1 MHSIRARILA
11 LTAVPTLALAAVAL
25 LATLVLGHLAD
36 DLRREDAKLKVLRA
50 HGTMDMMHDALRG
63 DALRAL
69 AATTPGEF
77 NQVRT
82 DAEAHAAR
90 FRSEFEII
98 RVAPSSNAVRTDIAA
113 LAPNLDAYAEVV
125 TKVIAAAQT
134 DRAAG
139 LALMPELDQ
148 RFRSLETANA
158 ALGDKLEAIGDDVDD
173 ILAQASSGRNQVIVI
188 CLIAT
193 ALAIGGG
200 LFIGRRLATSIKQAG
215 TVLQAVADGDLRSR
229 VDVTDRSEIGT
240 MMKALNRSL
249 DQITYIL
256 SSIRAA
262 SRDVLDTASEVD
274 QVASKLGNNSQRAS
288 SDTTNASSAASQ
300 ASGNVQTVAA
310 ATEEIA
316 ATIRDVARNAQEA
329 ARVAASGVVIAR
341 RSNASVAR
349 LGTSS
354 TEIGAVVDVITQIAE
369 QTNLLALNA
378 TIEAARAGASGRGF
392 AVVANEIKEL
402 AKQTARATEEIR
414 TKIVGIQ
421 RDTDEAVKDIGQ
433 IGEVIG
439 QIDGIQQSIASAVAE
454 QATVTSDIGRNLT
467 EVATAADSIAH
478 DVAAADQAIRDNV
491 NVAERATSTAA
502 TLGNLARRLDQAVA
516 TFQLRERRTSTTVTP
531 PSTGRIEVIDERD
544 VGSRAVA

>member
-25 LATLVLGHLAD
+25 LATLVLGHLGD

-50 HGTMDMMHDALRG
+50 HGTMDMMHDALRA

-69 AATTPGEF
+69 AATSPGEVT
-77 NQVRT
+77 QVRT
-82 DAEAHAAR
+82 DADEHVAR

-98 RVAPSSNAVRTDIAA
+98 RAAPFSNAVRTDIAA
-113 LAPNLDAYAEVV
+113 LAPNLDAYAEAV
-125 TKVIAAAQT
+125 TKLIAAAQT
-134 DRAAG
+134 DRAAA
-139 LALMPELDQ
+139 LAMMPELDQ
-148 RFRSLETANA
+148 RFRGLEVANA
-158 ALGDKLEAIGDDVDD
+158 ALGDKLEAVGDDVDE
-173 ILAQASSGRNQVIVI
+173 IVAEASSGRNQVIVI

-200 LFIGRRLATSIKQAG
+200 LFIGRRLANSIKQAG

-229 VDVTDRSEIGT
+229 VEVTDRSEIGT

-491 NVAERATSTAA
+491 HVAERATSTAA

>member
-25 LATLVLGHLAD
+25 LATLVLGHLGD

-50 HGTMDMMHDALRG
+50 HGTMDMMYDALRA

-69 AATTPGEF
+69 AATSPGEVT
-77 NQVRT
+77 QVRT
-82 DAEAHAAR
+82 DADEHVAR

-98 RVAPSSNAVRTDIAA
+98 RAAPFSNAVRTDIAA
-113 LAPNLDAYAEVV
+113 LAPNLDAYAEAV
-125 TKVIAAAQT
+125 TKLIAAAQT
-134 DRAAG
+134 DRAAA
-139 LALMPELDQ
+139 LAMMPELDQ
-148 RFRSLETANA
+148 RFRGLEVANA
-158 ALGDKLEAIGDDVDD
+158 ALGDKLEAVGDDVDE
-173 ILAQASSGRNQVIVI
+173 IVAEASSGRNQVIVI

-200 LFIGRRLATSIKQAG
+200 LFIGRRLANSIKQAG

-229 VDVTDRSEIGT
+229 VEVTDRSEIGT

-491 NVAERATSTAA
+491 HVAERATSTAA

>member
-69 AATTPGEF
+69 AATTPGEL

-516 TFQLRERRTSTTVTP
+516 TFQLRERRASTTVTP